1 MTAPQLPA
9 APGAPHLVIDPIL
22 DSFADAIGEHLR
34 IYRHHCLYVAHVA
47 RALAPE
53 SAARHDRALG
63 IAAAFHDL
71 GLFAEGTIDY
81 LEPSVTLAA
90 AYCEREGYADLVP
103 LVTRLIENH
112 HKITRVGSG
121 GRLVSR
127 LGPGGPRTST
137 SAAGGPGVA
146 RTSTSATRGTSGEAD
161 LVDAFR
167 RADWQFVMM
176 GAYPGTLGWRAHR
189 QLKRDLPTPGF
200 HRFIVGHS
208 IRHVRSGARNPLPVL
223 RW

>member
-1 MTAPQLPA
+1 MTASQLPA
-9 APGAPHLVIDPIL
+9 APGAPHPVIDPIL
-22 DSFADAIGEHLR
+22 DSFAEAIGEHRR
-34 IYRHHCLYVAHVA
+34 IYRHHCLYVAHAV
-47 RALAPE
+47 RALVPE
-53 SAARHDRALG
+53 SAAHHDRALG

-71 GLFAEGTIDY
+71 GLFTEGTIDY

-90 AYCEREGYADLVP
+90 AYCESEGYADLVP

-112 HKITRVGSG
+112 HKITPVRDG
-121 GRLVSR
+121 GRSVSR
-127 LGPGGPRTST
+127 LGPGVDSSGPRTST
-137 SAAGGPGVA
+137 SAA
-146 RTSTSATRGTSGEAD
+146 RGTSAEAD

-189 QLKRDLPTPGF
+189 KLKRALPTPGF

-208 IRHVRSGARNPLPVL
+208 VRHMRTGARNPLPVL